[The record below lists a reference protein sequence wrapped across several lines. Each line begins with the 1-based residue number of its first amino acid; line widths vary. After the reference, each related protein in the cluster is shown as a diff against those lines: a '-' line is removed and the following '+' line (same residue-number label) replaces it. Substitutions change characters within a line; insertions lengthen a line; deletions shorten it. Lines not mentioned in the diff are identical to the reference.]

1 METQNTD
8 VTIVPSKRTAK
19 RALQL
24 SSATVEK
31 PSNHVVGR
39 KAADRQQD
47 PFQAAAADLAT
58 NIDLA
63 QLARMHNLTR
73 QRTIRLPGAADEAA
87 ADCPALTK
95 NSKNIAQ
102 RVRVRRFKF
111 ERPARSSAA
120 WVVAIFAILA
130 FLTVML
136 MVGIAISV

>member
-1 METQNTD
+1 
-8 VTIVPSKRTAK
+8 
-19 RALQL
+19 
-24 SSATVEK
+24 
-31 PSNHVVGR
+31 VVGR

-47 PFQAAAADLAT
+47 PFQAAAANLAT
-58 NIDLA
+58 HIDLA
-63 QLARMHNLTR
+63 QPAGMHNLTR
-73 QRTIRLPGAADEAA
+73 QRTIRVPGAADEGA

-95 NSKNIAQ
+95 NSRHITQ